1 MSDASANTLAH
12 FGEGESNAIGDAA
25 ALGRSQ
31 RLSFYTG
38 KLAEAARATDFG
50 ACLIPLLT
58 ALKWRGDPRHVAEAL
73 PHFVDTLDLT
83 GFRNVM
89 ANLNFTSRPG
99 ELKLREIDSRL
110 LPCLYVPKN
119 HAAMVVLKV
128 DAKNVTAFDG
138 STGKIE
144 TLPIKNLDGT
154 AFFFKPVDDA
164 DYSASQARVGWF
176 RSATERFRAIFYQT
190 LGVTL
195 ILNII
200 ALSSPLFTMQ
210 VYDKVIASKSVPT
223 LVGLMIGM
231 LMAIGFDIVL
241 RWIRSK
247 FLAHVGA
254 RLDMIVG
261 NAVFQ
266 RILFL
271 PPAFTER
278 ATIGAQ
284 VARIKDF
291 ESIRE
296 FFTGP
301 LALVFFELPF
311 SIFFII
317 VIALLAGPLA
327 FVPMVMVGLF
337 ILLAMIVNPFV
348 RNSVAR
354 SSRAGSQR
362 QEFVVEALS
371 KMRALKYTG
380 SDRTW
385 LDRYRELSA
394 KSAMANFQTA
404 QVSAIVQTVSQM
416 MVITAGAITIA
427 FGVFRVL
434 SGDMT
439 IGALVAT
446 MILVWRVLS
455 PLQTGFVA
463 MTRLESV
470 ISSVK
475 QIDNLM
481 NIRPERNPREQ
492 VAPLKKLKGHVTF
505 ARVSLRY
512 TNDADPAL
520 VGVSF
525 EAEPGEVVAVI
536 GRNGSGKSTLVKLV
550 AGLYTPQAGSIRID
564 GIDIR
569 QMDPIEL
576 RHAIGYVPQSCDL
589 FFGSVEQNL
598 RLVHA
603 TATDEE
609 LVEATKMALCYDDI
623 MALPRGFQTR
633 IGDSA
638 SAQLPSSFTQR
649 LSLARAYL
657 KPAQIMLFDEPVNTL
672 DGDGDRAFI
681 QAIENLRGKATIF
694 IVTHRPS
701 HLKMADKIL
710 VLDTGYL
717 RLAGPADEVRPQIP
731 KDLL

>member
-1 MSDASANTLAH
+1 MSDTAMENLPTLS
-12 FGEGESNAIGDAA
+12 SNQGLLADTAA
-25 ALGRSQ
+25 GH

-38 KLAEAARATDFG
+38 KLAEAAKSTDFG

-89 ANLNFTSRPG
+89 ANLNFSSRPG
-99 ELKLREIDSRL
+99 EMNLMEIDVRL
-110 LPCLYVPKN
+110 LPCLYVPRN
-119 HAAMVVLKV
+119 RAAMVILKM
-128 DAKNVTAFDG
+128 DTKTVTAFDG
-138 STGKIE
+138 ETGKIE
-144 TLPIKNLDGT
+144 TMPAKSLKGT
-154 AFFFKPVDDA
+154 AYFFKPLDDA
-164 DYSASQARVGWF
+164 DAQAAQARVGWF
-176 RSATERFRAIFYQT
+176 RAATERFRSLFYQT

-195 ILNII
+195 VLNII
-200 ALSSPLFTMQ
+200 ALASPLFVMQ
-210 VYDKVIASKSVPT
+210 VYDKVIASKSQST
-223 LVGLMIGM
+223 LAWLLSGM
-231 LMAIGFDIVL
+231 LIAIAFDIAL

-247 FLAHVGA
+247 FLAHVVA

-301 LALVFFELPF
+301 LAIVFFELPF
-311 SIFFII
+311 SVFFII
-317 VIALLAGPLA
+317 VIAILAGPLA
-327 FVPMVMVGLF
+327 FVPMVMVGMFL
-337 ILLAMIVNPFV
+337 LLALVVSPFV
-348 RNSVAR
+348 RNSVSR
-354 SSRAGSQR
+354 SARAGSQR

-380 SDRTW
+380 ADRTW
-385 LDRYRELSA
+385 LDRYRDLSA
-394 KSAMANFQTA
+394 KSAMANFKTA
-404 QVSAIVQTVSQM
+404 QISAIVQTVSHVL
-416 MVITAGAITIA
+416 VISAGAITIA

-434 SGDMT
+434 AGDMT

-463 MTRLESV
+463 LTRLEQV
-470 ISSVK
+470 VSSIK

-492 VAPLKKLKGHVTF
+492 VAPLKALRGHVTF

-589 FFGSVEQNL
+589 FFGTVEQNL

-603 TATDEE
+603 TASDEE
-609 LVEATKMALCYDDI
+609 LERAAKMALCYDDI

-633 IGDSA
+633 IGDAGA
-638 SAQLPSSFTQR
+638 SQLPSSFTQR
-649 LSLARAYL
+649 LSLTRAYL
-657 KPAQIMLFDEPVNTL
+657 KTAPIMLFDEPVNTL
-672 DGDGDRAFI
+672 DGDGDRAFV
-681 QAIENLRGKATIF
+681 QAIENLRGKSTIF

-701 HLKMADKIL
+701 HLKLADKIL

>member
-1 MSDASANTLAH
+1 MSDAAMGNLPTLS
-12 FGEGESNAIGDAA
+12 SNQGLLADTAA
-25 ALGRSQ
+25 GH

-38 KLAEAARATDFG
+38 KLAEAAKSTDFG

-89 ANLNFTSRPG
+89 ANLNFSSRPG
-99 ELKLREIDSRL
+99 EMNLMEIDVRL
-110 LPCLYVPKN
+110 LPCLYVPRDRS
-119 HAAMVVLKV
+119 AMVILKM
-128 DAKNVTAFDG
+128 DTKAVTAFDG
-138 STGKIE
+138 ETGKIE
-144 TLPIKNLDGT
+144 TMPAKSLKGT
-154 AFFFKPVDDA
+154 AYFFKPLDDA
-164 DYSASQARVGWF
+164 DAQAAQARVGWF
-176 RSATERFRAIFYQT
+176 RAATERFRALFYQT

-195 ILNII
+195 VLNII
-200 ALSSPLFTMQ
+200 ALASPLFVMQ
-210 VYDKVIASKSVPT
+210 VYDKVIASKSQST
-223 LVGLMIGM
+223 LIWLLSGM
-231 LMAIGFDIVL
+231 LLAIGFDIAL
-241 RWIRSK
+241 RWVRSK

-301 LALVFFELPF
+301 LAIVFFELPF
-311 SIFFII
+311 SIFFIV
-317 VIALLAGPLA
+317 VIAILAGPLA
-327 FVPMVMVGLF
+327 FVPMVMVAMFL
-337 ILLAMIVNPFV
+337 LLAMVVSPFV
-348 RNSVAR
+348 RNSVSR
-354 SSRAGSQR
+354 SARAGSQR

-380 SDRTW
+380 ADRTW
-385 LDRYRELSA
+385 LDRYRDLSA
-394 KSAMANFQTA
+394 KSAMANFRTA
-404 QVSAIVQTVSQM
+404 QISAIVQTVSHVL
-416 MVITAGAITIA
+416 VISAGAITIA

-434 SGDMT
+434 AGDMT

-463 MTRLESV
+463 LTRLEQV
-470 ISSVK
+470 ISSIK

-492 VAPLKKLKGHVTF
+492 VAPLKALRGHVTF

-589 FFGSVEQNL
+589 FFGTVEQNL

-603 TATDEE
+603 TASDEE
-609 LVEATKMALCYDDI
+609 LERAAKMALCYDDI

-633 IGDSA
+633 IGDAGA
-638 SAQLPSSFTQR
+638 SQLPSSFTQR
-649 LSLARAYL
+649 LSLTRAYL
-657 KPAQIMLFDEPVNTL
+657 KTAPIMLFDEPVNTL
-672 DGDGDRAFI
+672 DGDGDRAFV

-701 HLKMADKIL
+701 HLKLADKIL